1 MNPNEFKNVLRQ
13 TLQDQRLARSEKS
26 QLMTVLE
33 SLRPN
38 DQQLANFRSI
48 AFSLAGESIDS
59 ANGLQIV
66 EWLEEVTKVLQPRPS
81 AATADVSAAYFSPQD
96 NCPGQIRARLA
107 QAKRMVDLC
116 VFTITDDRLT
126 SAILEAHDRG
136 VRIRIITDDD
146 KATDLGSDAARFLH
160 AGIALRTDRS
170 RYHMHHKFAVFDGA
184 LLLNGSYNWTRGAAE
199 NNEENFII
207 TSDRRLVEEFSMAFD
222 KLWKQVGTSTI

>member
-13 TLQDQRLARSEKS
+13 TLQDHRLARSEKS
-26 QLMTVLE
+26 QLLTVLE
-33 SLRPN
+33 SLQPN

-48 AFSLAGESIDS
+48 AFSMAGESIDA

-126 SAILEAHDRG
+126 SAILEAHHRG

-146 KATDLGSDAARFLH
+146 KAADLGSDAAQFLN

-170 RYHMHHKFAVFDGA
+170 RYHMHHKFAVFDGT

-207 TSDRRLVEEFSMAFD
+207 TSDRRLVEEFSAAFD
-222 KLWKQVGTSTI
+222 KLWKQVGPSAA

>member
-1 MNPNEFKNVLRQ
+1 MNPNEFKNALRQ
-13 TLQDQRLARSEKS
+13 TLQDHRLARSEKS
-26 QLMTVLE
+26 QLLTVLE
-33 SLRPN
+33 SLQPN

-48 AFSLAGESIDS
+48 AFSLAGESIDA

-66 EWLEEVTKVLQPRPS
+66 EWLEEVTKVLQPRPGG
-81 AATADVSAAYFSPQD
+81 ATADVSAAYFSPQD

-107 QAKRMVDLC
+107 QAQRMVDLC

-126 SAILEAHDRG
+126 SAILEAHHRG

-146 KATDLGSDAARFLH
+146 KAADLGSDATQFLN

-170 RYHMHHKFAVFDGA
+170 RYHMHHKFAVFDGT

-207 TSDRRLVEEFSMAFD
+207 TSDRRLVEEFSAAFD
-222 KLWKQVGTSTI
+222 KLWKQVGPSAA

>member
-1 MNPNEFKNVLRQ
+1 MNPNEFKNLLRQ
-13 TLQDQRLARSEKS
+13 TLQDHRLARSEKS
-26 QLMTVLE
+26 QLLTVLE
-33 SLRPN
+33 SLQPN

-48 AFSLAGESIDS
+48 AFSLAGESIDA

-66 EWLEEVTKVLQPRPS
+66 EWLEEVTKVLQPRPG

-126 SAILEAHDRG
+126 SAILEAHHRG

-146 KATDLGSDAARFLH
+146 KAADLGSDAAQFLN

-170 RYHMHHKFAVFDGA
+170 RYHMHHKFAVFDGT

-207 TSDRRLVEEFSMAFD
+207 TSDRRLVEEFSAAFD
-222 KLWKQVGTSTI
+222 KLWKQVGPSAA

>member
-1 MNPNEFKNVLRQ
+1 MNPNEFKNVLRL
-13 TLQDQRLARSEKS
+13 TLQDHRLARSEKS
-26 QLMTVLE
+26 QLLTVLE

-48 AFSLAGESIDS
+48 AFSLAAESIDA

-66 EWLEEVTKVLQPRPS
+66 EWLQEVTKVLHARNS
-81 AATADVSAAYFSPQD
+81 AGVADVCEAYFSPQD
-96 NCPGQIRARLA
+96 NCPGRIRTLLS
-107 QAKRMVDLC
+107 QAKRTADLC

-126 SAILEAHDRG
+126 SAILEAHARS

-146 KATDLGSDAARFLH
+146 KSADLGSDAARFLQ

-170 RYHMHHKFAVFDGA
+170 RYHMHHKFALFDGA

-199 NNEENFII
+199 NNEENFIV
-207 TSDRRLVEEFSMAFD
+207 TSDRRLVEEFSAAFER
-222 KLWKQVGTSTI
+222 LWEHVGTSTV

>member
-13 TLQDQRLARSEKS
+13 TLQDHRLARSEKS
-26 QLMTVLE
+26 QLLTVLE

-38 DQQLANFRSI
+38 DQQMANFRSI
-48 AFSLAGESIDS
+48 AFSLAGESIDA
-59 ANGLQIV
+59 ANGLQII

-81 AATADVSAAYFSPQD
+81 AASADVSAAYFSPQD

-146 KATDLGSDAARFLH
+146 KAADLGSDAARFLN

-170 RYHMHHKFAVFDGA
+170 RYHMHHKFALFDGA

-207 TSDRRLVEEFSMAFD
+207 TSDRRLVEEFSAAFE
-222 KLWKQVGTSTI
+222 KLWKQVGTSTA